1 MGGGVEMK
9 IEKVSIT
16 PEIAADMLSRNYANN
31 RKVRPRNVETLA
43 DVMRR
48 GLFYGL
54 NGQTIVVDKNGT
66 LLDGQHR
73 LLAVV
78 KSGTTQE
85 FLVATVD
92 NGTVA
97 FKTLDGGSG
106 RKVSDYVTS
115 GYKNEAAAA
124 TSMMY
129 CIENGVAPLAS
140 TLQGKITAKMSASRI
155 DLVNYYEANKEL
167 VNDVC
172 DKTMR
177 IYRGVGCGARS
188 IYSAFVY
195 LVEYCDRDEMLE
207 RFIEEMSDCTSLHP
221 TIVAVK
227 NGILRKKV
235 ACGSNSIDNRWLLG
249 MMLDAYD
256 SYAFGSGKALLNK
269 SSQKF
274 EIYDKL
280 LATKRAE
287 KRGVTCSN

>member
-1 MGGGVEMK
+1 MGGGVAMK

-16 PEIAADMLSRNYANN
+16 PEIAEDMLSRNCDNN
-31 RKVRPRNVETLA
+31 RKVRPRHVETLA
-43 DVMRR
+43 DIMRR

-92 NGTVA
+92 NGAVA

-106 RKVSDYVTS
+106 RKVSDYVS
-115 GYKNEAAAA
+115 GGYKHETA
-124 TSMMY
+124 SIILMMY

-140 TLQGKITAKMSASRI
+140 TLQGKITAKVGASRI
-155 DLVNYYEANKEL
+155 DLLNYYEANKEL
-167 VNDVC
+167 VSDVR
-172 DKTMR
+172 DKTLR
-177 IYRGVGCGARS
+177 IYRGVGCGAQS
-188 IYSAFVY
+188 VYSAFVY
-195 LVEYCDRDEMLE
+195 LVEYCDRGEMLE
-207 RFIEEMSDCTSLHP
+207 CFVEEMNDCTSLHP

-235 ACGSNSIDNRWLLG
+235 ACGSNSLDKRWLLG

-287 KRGVTCSN
+287 KRGAPCSS